1 MAIFELHGRV
11 PRSMKIIPTMAAPTQ
26 TPGAEKLNDV
36 HNAIDGANSA
46 EFIDSLC
53 FADVKPLG
61 ALG

>member
-1 MAIFELHGRV
+1 MAIFELHGRG
-11 PRSMKIIPTMAAPTQ
+11 AAKHEDHPYHGRTHADA
-26 TPGAEKLNDV
+26 GAEKLNDV